1 MDSEEHQAEG
11 DSTHCPPLPFPL
23 PSLLKRGR
31 CPQEKAQG
39 DTSYSVYG
47 KMAKERAADKERA
60 AAAADGS
67 QWDGLDDGA
76 PALSSLLRSE
86 LSHYLTISLF
96 LPACLPALICSVR

>member
-1 MDSEEHQAEG
+1 MCLSVCWLGDMDSEEHQAEG

-39 DTSYSVYG
+39 DASYSVYG

-76 PALSSLLRSE
+76 PALSSLLPPPLR
-86 LSHYLTISLF
+86 TISL
-96 LPACLPALICSVR
+96 SH

>member
-39 DTSYSVYG
+39 DASYSVYG

-67 QWDGLDDGA
+67 QRDGLDDGA
-76 PALSSLLRSE
+76 PALSSLLRS
-86 LSHYLTISLF
+86 
-96 LPACLPALICSVR
+96 